1 MLELGYEHEGVNIL
15 ISTPGRLVD
24 HLEKT
29 ESFKL
34 DQVEWVVLDEADR
47 MLELGY
53 EREVRKVLVALQE
66 QQQQEGSSA
75 TEGTTL
81 TAVKRQSLLL
91 SATLTTSIQQ
101 L

>member
-1 MLELGYEHEGVNIL
+1 MRKGVNIL

-66 QQQQEGSSA
+66 Q
-75 TEGTTL
+75 
-81 TAVKRQSLLL
+81 
-91 SATLTTSIQQ
+91 
-101 L
+101 